1 MSIHPQVRLRDPF
14 TDTPAHIDRELVPV
28 IKALWAAGIETTSSC
43 QGPPLYDGAIICFA
57 EPIAFYDS
65 PGYWDPPD
73 DGPDVD
79 RWCEEAE
86 AWEAAR
92 IPLGAERV
100 WRMLPPDIIRATW
113 HFTFRD
119 DLNPGSALS
128 LPASDIPVLA
138 QALETQRMMSIGA

>member
-1 MSIHPQVRLRDPF
+1 MSIHPQVRLCDPF
-14 TDTPAHIDRELVPV
+14 TGHKVGIDRELVPV
-28 IKALWAAGIETTSSC
+28 IKALWAAGIKTNGSC
-43 QGPPLYDGAIICFA
+43 QGPPLYDGAIICFT
-57 EPIAFYDS
+57 EPIGFDES

-79 RWCEEAE
+79 RWCAQAE
-86 AWEAAR
+86 AFEAAR
-92 IPLGAERV
+92 PSGAEQL

-138 QALETQRMMSIGA
+138 QALEAQRMMSIGA